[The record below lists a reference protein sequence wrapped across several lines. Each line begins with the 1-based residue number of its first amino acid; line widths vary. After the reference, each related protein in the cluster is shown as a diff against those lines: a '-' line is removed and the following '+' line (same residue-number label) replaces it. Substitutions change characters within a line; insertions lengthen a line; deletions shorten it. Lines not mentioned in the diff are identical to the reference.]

1 MATTAMGMEETV
13 TDRERDDIDLATAAE
28 QSSEVE
34 EAQEGNVYDRDED
47 SVEPAEQVA
56 MNLDDQ
62 GDPDVESDLQAQI
75 DANLEANDPE
85 ADALVDDALDID
97 SADEADASV
106 AATDDEA
113 DIEAE
118 EEAQDDDDV
127 TPYVGPEPTGG
138 EDEPVSA
145 EDAQVA
151 ADVAEMQDAATQ
163 EVDQDRIDADVDIT
177 LDTTVRGGEFP
188 DFASNGATDD
198 LDDDDTQ
205 GEGVPDA
212 ETDAD
217 AASGPS
223 DVNVTPDEASVE
235 PASADALDAEADD
248 DADTADEAVQ
258 GASAEAAGIPT
269 ETEQPLGTTSG
280 ARSEGEIGDEALSG
294 EAFDDATAAVEEA
307 EETEIDPYEAF
318 RSELRAKPGKWY
330 VIHSYAGFEKR
341 VKSNIENRK
350 VSMAMEDYVFQVEVP
365 MEDVVEIKNGQR
377 KLVNRVRIPG
387 YVLVRMDLNE
397 DSWSVVRHTPG
408 VTGFVGNSHNP
419 TPLRFEEAFSMLKS
433 LVQIVEAP
441 VKAGAKGAKTTARSI
456 PQEVDFEVGETITI
470 KEGSFAGLPGSIS
483 DIRPESG
490 KLTVLVSLFER
501 ETPVELSFDQVTKL

>member
-1 MATTAMGMEETV
+1 MS
-13 TDRERDDIDLATAAE
+13 DRERDDIDLATAAE

-34 EAQEGNVYDRDED
+34 EVQEGSTLDQAVD
-47 SVEPAEQVA
+47 SVEPAEHA
-56 MNLDDQ
+56 ALHIDGDSEGDLD
-62 GDPDVESDLQAQI
+62 EEL
-75 DANLEANDPE
+75 DALVLASDPE
-85 ADALVDDALDID
+85 ADEIVEDALDID
-97 SADEADASV
+97 SPDEADASV
-106 AATDDEA
+106 SATDDEA

-118 EEAQDDDDV
+118 EEASDDDDV
-127 TPYVGPEPTGG
+127 TPYTGPEPDGG
-138 EDEPVSA
+138 EDVAVSP
-145 EDAQVA
+145 EDAELA
-151 ADVAEMQDAATQ
+151 AAIAELESAATAEHGDDAA
-163 EVDQDRIDADVDIT
+163 
-177 LDTTVRGGEFP
+177 
-188 DFASNGATDD
+188 ATS
-198 LDDDDTQ
+198 
-205 GEGVPDA
+205 
-212 ETDAD
+212 TDD
-217 AASGPS
+217 AASS
-223 DVNVTPDEASVE
+223 DDTDAVTGA
-235 PASADALDAEADD
+235 
-248 DADTADEAVQ
+248 DADT
-258 GASAEAAGIPT
+258 GAEAAFDGDAGDVPAGSDAAV
-269 ETEQPLGTTSG
+269 ESERPLG
-280 ARSEGEIGDEALSG
+280 AIGGTDSDGTLGDDALSG
-294 EAFDDATAAVEEA
+294 EAFDDAVAAVDEA
-307 EETEIDPYEAF
+307 EETEVDPYEEF
-318 RSELRAKPGKWY
+318 RSELRSKPGKWY

-441 VKAGAKGAKTTARSI
+441 VKAGAKGGKTTQRSI
-456 PQEVDFEVGETITI
+456 PQEVDFEIGETITI